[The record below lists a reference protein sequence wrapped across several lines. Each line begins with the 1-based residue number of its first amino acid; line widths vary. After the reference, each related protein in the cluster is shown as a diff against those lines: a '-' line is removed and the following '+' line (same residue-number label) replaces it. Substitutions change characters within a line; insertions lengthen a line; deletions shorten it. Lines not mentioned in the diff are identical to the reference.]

1 MKIPPLKRGQGGLN
15 IIVDFICRRLKLII
29 EIDGYSHNFKHEADQ
44 LRDERLQGYGYYV
57 LRITEHEVKYDL
69 ANVVSKIENKIR
81 ELERSI
87 PSGSLST

>member
-1 MKIPPLKRGQGGLN
+1 MN

-44 LRDERLQGYGYYV
+44 LRDERLQEYGYCV

-87 PSGSLST
+87 PPRFFST